1 MDLHNPVDI
10 LDGPRPGLSRAY
22 GIEVSLTVKNVPQSI
37 WPVSVFGLGF
47 LLIIIGLSGV
57 ASIQETRRIHQQ
69 ILAVEDSYRA
79 IENLVE
85 GIRTDTSRVAVLRRD
100 RLLARSGSARAYVAQ
115 LTGLRAETESS
126 LAKLKSLQPQRSS
139 RAVERLEMAVRGY
152 FGTVETEFQQ
162 TREQSEAQ
170 FILGGFGLETKP
182 IFAIAEELGK
192 LNEENFESR
201 RRELSQSVVN
211 LQNDIWETMLT
222 ALVLGGIIAGASV
235 FRISSLEKES
245 AAHQRVSELA
255 EERLRHL
262 SQQLVSSQEQERKAL
277 SRELHDEIG
286 QLLTALRMEL
296 GNMERS
302 RAAQGGE
309 ADPHL
314 DQAKKLAET
323 TLRTTRDIAMGLRPA
338 MLDVLGLGPA
348 LEWQA
353 REFSRRY
360 NTPIRLEVDGDLR
373 DVPDPHRTYLYRI
386 VQEGLTNCARH
397 AQAKNIH
404 VKLEDAGGN
413 LAVLVEDDGV
423 GFDQHG
429 GVAYGLGLLGMAE
442 RVRELCG
449 ELSIR
454 SQPGKGTRI
463 AVVLPLKRG
472 GPEPG

>member
-1 MDLHNPVDI
+1 
-10 LDGPRPGLSRAY
+10 
-22 GIEVSLTVKNVPQSI
+22 VKNVPQSI

-47 LLIIIGLSGV
+47 LLIILGLSGV

-69 ILAVEDSYRA
+69 ILAVEDTYRRV
-79 IENLVE
+79 ENLVE
-85 GIRTDTSRVAVLRRD
+85 SIRSNTSRVAVLRRD
-100 RLLARSGSARAYVAQ
+100 RLLERDASNGAYAEQ
-115 LTGLRAETESS
+115 LEALRAKTEGS
-126 LAKLKSLQPQRSS
+126 LAELKSLRPQRGS
-139 RAVERLEMAVRGY
+139 APVERLEAALGAY
-152 FGTVETEFQQ
+152 LNTAGKEFGEAPAETRRHF
-162 TREQSEAQ
+162 
-170 FILGGFGLETKP
+170 LDDGFGSETMP
-182 IFAIAEELGK
+182 IFAITEELGM

-201 RRELSQSVVN
+201 RRDLSQSVVN
-211 LQNDIWETMLT
+211 LQNDIWETILT
-222 ALVLGGIIAGASV
+222 ALVLGAIIAGASV

-245 AAHQRVSELA
+245 AAHRSASEQA
-255 EERLRHL
+255 EERLRLL

-296 GNMERS
+296 GNMERA
-302 RAAQGGE
+302 RASI

-314 DQAKKLAET
+314 EQAKKLAES

-348 LEWQA
+348 LEWQV

-360 NTPIRLEVDGDLR
+360 GTPVRLEVDGDLR

-404 VKLEDAGGN
+404 VKLEDSDGQV
-413 LAVLVEDDGV
+413 AVLVEDDGV
-423 GFDQHG
+423 GFDRHG
-429 GVAYGLGLLGMAE
+429 GVAYGLGLLGMSE

-449 ELSIR
+449 RLEIESA
-454 SQPGKGTRI
+454 PGKGTRI
-463 AVVLPLKRG
+463 EVTLPLNREG
-472 GPEPG
+472 SGAASS

>member
-1 MDLHNPVDI
+1 MDD
-10 LDGPRPGLSRAY
+10 
-22 GIEVSLTVKNVPQSI
+22 
-37 WPVSVFGLGF
+37 
-47 LLIIIGLSGV
+47 
-57 ASIQETRRIHQQ
+57 
-69 ILAVEDSYRA
+69 
-79 IENLVE
+79 
-85 GIRTDTSRVAVLRRD
+85 
-100 RLLARSGSARAYVAQ
+100 
-115 LTGLRAETESS
+115 
-126 LAKLKSLQPQRSS
+126 
-139 RAVERLEMAVRGY
+139 
-152 FGTVETEFQQ
+152 
-162 TREQSEAQ
+162 
-170 FILGGFGLETKP
+170 GFGSETMP

-201 RRELSQSVVN
+201 RRDLSQSVLN

-222 ALVLGGIIAGASV
+222 ALVLGAIIAGASV

-245 AAHQRVSELA
+245 AAHQKLSEQA

-296 GNMERS
+296 GNLERT
-302 RAAQGGE
+302 RANHGSEG
-309 ADPHL
+309 DPHL
-314 DQAKKLAET
+314 DQAKKLAES

-404 VKLEDAGGN
+404 VKLEDSSGK
-413 LAVLVEDDGV
+413 LSVLVEDDGV
-423 GFDQHG
+423 GFDQHS
-429 GVAYGLGLLGMAE
+429 GVAYGLGLLGMTE

-449 ELSIR
+449 QLSIQ
-454 SQPGKGTRI
+454 SEPGKGTRI
-463 AVVLPLKRG
+463 AVVLPLKRDNAS
-472 GPEPG
+472 PEIVNSQPVS

>member
-1 MDLHNPVDI
+1 MK
-10 LDGPRPGLSRAY
+10 
-22 GIEVSLTVKNVPQSI
+22 TVPQTI
-37 WPVSVFGLGF
+37 WPLSVFGLGF
-47 LLIIIGLSGV
+47 LLIIMGLSGV

-69 ILAVEDSYRA
+69 ILAVEDTYRH
-79 IENLVE
+79 IENVVE
-85 GIRTDTSRVAVLRRD
+85 SIRSDTSRVAVLRRD
-100 RLLARSGSARAYVAQ
+100 RLLQRDASASAYTAQ
-115 LTGLRAETESS
+115 LASLRSTTESS
-126 LAKLKSLQPQRSS
+126 LAQLKSLRPQHSS
-139 RAVERLEMAVRGY
+139 GPVERLESALEAY
-152 FGTVETEFQQ
+152 LKTVGAEFQQ
-162 TREQSEAQ
+162 TPAQTRAQ
-170 FILGGFGLETKP
+170 FTDDGFGSETMP

-201 RRELSQSVVN
+201 RRDLSQSVVH

-222 ALVLGGIIAGASV
+222 ALVLGAIIAGASV

-245 AAHQRVSELA
+245 AAHQKVSELA

-296 GNMERS
+296 GNLERG
-302 RAAQGGE
+302 RGGQ

-314 DQAKKLAET
+314 DQAKKLAES

-353 REFSRRY
+353 REYSRRY

-373 DVPDPHRTYLYRI
+373 DGPDPPRTYLYRI

-404 VKLEDAGGN
+404 VKLEDSSGK

-423 GFDQHG
+423 GFDQHA

-442 RVRELCG
+442 RVRELSG
-449 ELSIR
+449 QLSIK

-463 AVVLPLKRG
+463 DVVLPLARNDAG
-472 GPEPG
+472 ADPASSQSAG

>member
-1 MDLHNPVDI
+1 MKV
-10 LDGPRPGLSRAY
+10 
-22 GIEVSLTVKNVPQSI
+22 VPQSI

-47 LLIIIGLSGV
+47 LLIIMGLSGV

-69 ILAVEDSYRA
+69 ILAVEDTYRH
-79 IENLVE
+79 IENAVE
-85 GIRTDTSRVAVLRRD
+85 SIRSDTSRVAVLRRD
-100 RLLARSGSARAYVAQ
+100 RLLQPDASAGSYAVKLVALHAQ
-115 LTGLRAETESS
+115 TEQS
-126 LAKLKSLQPQRSS
+126 LEQLKSLRPQHSS
-139 RAVERLEMAVRGY
+139 RPLELLESALEAY
-152 FGTVETEFQQ
+152 LKTVGDEFQQ
-162 TREQSEAQ
+162 APAQAEAR
-170 FILGGFGLETKP
+170 FKDDGFGSETMP

-201 RRELSQSVVN
+201 RRALSQSVVN

-222 ALVLGGIIAGASV
+222 ALVLGAIIAGASV

-245 AAHQRVSELA
+245 AAHQKVSELA

-296 GNMERS
+296 GNLERG
-302 RAAQGGE
+302 RAPGGE
-309 ADPHL
+309 TDPHL
-314 DQAKKLAET
+314 DQAKKLAES

-360 NTPIRLEVDGDLR
+360 KTPIRLEVDGDLR

-404 VKLEDAGGN
+404 VKLEDSSGK
-413 LAVLVEDDGV
+413 LSVLVEDDGV
-423 GFDQHG
+423 GFDQHR
-429 GVAYGLGLLGMAE
+429 GVAYGLGLLGITE

-449 ELSIR
+449 QLSIQ
-454 SQPGKGTRI
+454 SEPGKGTRI
-463 AVVLPLKRG
+463 AVVLPLEREHAATDGENAATEKVPSETVG
-472 GPEPG
+472 

>member
-1 MDLHNPVDI
+1 
-10 LDGPRPGLSRAY
+10 
-22 GIEVSLTVKNVPQSI
+22 VKNIPQSI

-47 LLIIIGLSGV
+47 LLIIMGLSGV

-69 ILAVEDSYRA
+69 ILAVEDTYRH
-79 IENLVE
+79 IENVVE
-85 GIRTDTSRVAVLRRD
+85 SIRSDTSRVAVLRRD
-100 RLLARSGSARAYVAQ
+100 RLLERGASASDYGAR
-115 LTGLRAETESS
+115 LTSLRAKTEGS
-126 LAKLKSLQPQRSS
+126 LAELKSLRPQSGS
-139 RAVERLEMAVRGY
+139 RPVERLERALGAY
-152 FGTVETEFQQ
+152 LNSVEDEFRQ
-162 TREQSEAQ
+162 TPSSAKVQ
-170 FILGGFGLETKP
+170 FTDDGFGSETMP
-182 IFAIAEELGK
+182 IFAIAEELGM

-201 RRELSQSVVN
+201 RRDLSQSVVN
-211 LQNDIWETMLT
+211 LQNDIWETLLT
-222 ALVLGGIIAGASV
+222 ALVLGAIIAGASV

-245 AAHQRVSELA
+245 AAHQQASHLA

-296 GNMERS
+296 GNLERG
-302 RAAQGGE
+302 RAATDSE
-309 ADPHL
+309 TDPHL
-314 DQAKKLAET
+314 DQAKKLAES

-360 NTPIRLEVDGDLR
+360 HTPIKLEVAGDLR

-386 VQEGLTNCARH
+386 VQESLTNCARH

-404 VKLEDAGGN
+404 VKLEDSSDK

-429 GVAYGLGLLGMAE
+429 GVSYGLGLLGMAE
-442 RVRELCG
+442 RVRELSG
-449 ELSIR
+449 KLSIQ
-454 SQPGKGTRI
+454 STPGKGTRI
-463 AVVLPLKRG
+463 EVMLPLKHEDG
-472 GPEPG
+472 IAEAPLV

>member
-1 MDLHNPVDI
+1 M
-10 LDGPRPGLSRAY
+10 
-22 GIEVSLTVKNVPQSI
+22 
-37 WPVSVFGLGF
+37 
-47 LLIIIGLSGV
+47 GLSGV

-69 ILAVEDSYRA
+69 ILAVEDTYRH
-79 IENLVE
+79 IENVVE
-85 GIRTDTSRVAVLRRD
+85 SIRSDTSRMAVLRRD
-100 RLLARSGSARAYVAQ
+100 RLLGSGASASDSVVQ
-115 LTGLRAETESS
+115 LASLRGKMQANLGE
-126 LAKLKSLQPQRSS
+126 LKSLRPQGS
-139 RAVERLEMAVRGY
+139 RMAVERLETALNAY
-152 FGTVETEFQQ
+152 LNTVTVEFQQ
-162 TREQSEAQ
+162 TVAQ
-170 FILGGFGLETKP
+170 TRAHFLDDGFGSETMP

-201 RRELSQSVVN
+201 RRELSQSVVH

-222 ALVLGGIIAGASV
+222 ALVLGAIIAGASV

-245 AAHQRVSELA
+245 AAHQRASQVA

-296 GNMERS
+296 GNLERG
-302 RAAQGGE
+302 RASQSNE

-314 DQAKKLAET
+314 DQAKKLAES

-348 LEWQA
+348 LEWQV

-360 NTPIRLEVDGDLR
+360 HTPVRLDVDGDLR
-373 DVPDPHRTYLYRI
+373 EIPDPHRTYLYRI

-397 AQAKNIH
+397 AQARNIH
-404 VKLEDAGGN
+404 VKLEDSRGQ

-423 GFDQHG
+423 GFDQQG
-429 GVAYGLGLLGMAE
+429 GVGYGLGLLGMTE

-449 ELSIR
+449 QMSIQ
-454 SQPGKGTRI
+454 SEPGKGTRI
-463 AVVLPLKRG
+463 EVVLPLKG
-472 GPEPG
+472 EAAGATG